1 MKSLLSKQD
10 YLLNVETNVWSR
22 SEYDGIAYSDGNEV
36 EQRIAH
42 IVKTATDLSVLS
54 SELRNH
60 CTDWP
65 SRYHLSGVR
74 VNILRP
80 FESNLHG
87 NILEIGAGCGA
98 ITRYLGECGGNVL
111 ALEGSPRR
119 AAIVRSRTRDL
130 SNVTVVADQFSQF
143 QIDQQFDVITLIGV
157 LEYANLFGTGDN
169 PALAMLIQIRSLL
182 KPNGQLMIAIENQ
195 LGLKYFAGTPEDHLG
210 QPMYGIEGRYQDDQ
224 PQTFGRKFLSAMIK
238 QAGFTQSEFLSP
250 FPDYKLPV
258 CIITDEGF
266 NAADFDAT
274 ELVCQSITK
283 DAQLPANTLFS
294 LERTW
299 PIIFLNGLAADLANS
314 FLIVAANSSEYPSRS
329 AVLAY
334 YLSTDRKAIYC
345 KETSFVRS
353 NEGNILVKRRA
364 LSAIPDPDESLVN
377 NRLFFRKPCDL
388 IYTHGKTL
396 YREFIEIVT
405 KPGWHIEAI
414 QHYFSNYLEII
425 LEIARSEGHSYNMQV
440 QNIVLPGDYL
450 DAIPSNIVITD
461 DGKAT
466 YIDREWCALQGIP
479 VDYLLF
485 RAITSLLGGI
495 SVFAQPQDPTFSTRG
510 NFLLTIMHGI
520 GLSPV
525 EEDFSRFLRME
536 SELSIFSSGIEDR
549 IFLTWS
555 PDASLPGCY
564 DFPSVENLTARLE
577 HTEKAKSIAE
587 EFAYERLAEIQ
598 RLQTQLTA
606 TEAAKDYAETLAID
620 RLQELEQSQSQL
632 AQLRNQLDAIQSSIG
647 YKLLKTIRLAPNRRK
662 SNV

>member
-1 MKSLLSKQD
+1 
-10 YLLNVETNVWSR
+10 
-22 SEYDGIAYSDGNEV
+22 
-36 EQRIAH
+36 
-42 IVKTATDLSVLS
+42 
-54 SELRNH
+54 
-60 CTDWP
+60 
-65 SRYHLSGVR
+65 
-74 VNILRP
+74 
-80 FESNLHG
+80 
-87 NILEIGAGCGA
+87 
-98 ITRYLGECGGNVL
+98 
-111 ALEGSPRR
+111 
-119 AAIVRSRTRDL
+119 
-130 SNVTVVADQFSQF
+130 
-143 QIDQQFDVITLIGV
+143 
-157 LEYANLFGTGDN
+157 
-169 PALAMLIQIRSLL
+169 MLVQIRSLL

-195 LGLKYFAGTPEDHLG
+195 LGLKYFAGAPEDHLG

-283 DAQLPANTLFS
+283 DAQLPVNTLFS

-314 FLIVAANSSEYPSRS
+314 FLIVAANSSEYPSKS
-329 AVLAY
+329 GVLAY

-353 NEGNILVKRRA
+353 DEGDILVKRRA
-364 LSAIPDPDESLVN
+364 LSAIPDPELLVS

-425 LEIARSEGHSYNMQV
+425 LEIARSEGHSYNVQV

-450 DAIPSNIVITD
+450 DAIPSNIVLTD

-495 SVFAQPQDPTFSTRG
+495 SAFAQPQDPIFSTRG
-510 NFLLTIMHGI
+510 SFLQTIMHGI

-564 DFPSVENLTARLE
+564 DFPSVETLTARLE

-598 RLQTQLTA
+598 RLQTQLAA
-606 TEAAKDYAETLAID
+606 TEAAKDYAEKLAID
-620 RLQELEQSQSQL
+620 RLKELEQLKNQL